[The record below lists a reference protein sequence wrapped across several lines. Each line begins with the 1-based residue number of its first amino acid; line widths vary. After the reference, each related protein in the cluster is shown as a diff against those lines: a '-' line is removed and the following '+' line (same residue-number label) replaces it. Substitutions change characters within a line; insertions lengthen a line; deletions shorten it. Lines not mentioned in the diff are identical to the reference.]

1 MKNYFV
7 LMGLLA
13 TSVVGSAQTLTSGD
27 ATSIQGKQIK
37 SPLACADTFV
47 LTWVAANS
55 RFECLAGGGGGGAG
69 GTPAGASTQIQYNNS
84 GAFGASSGFTFAS
97 GAHELSLGPSGSE
110 SVLRLPSLDT
120 SRWSVKGTSA
130 VLNGVRDNL
139 FRLGWNV
146 DQEDSTEPQFLIQM
160 ESKYFDSTA
169 PASTVSEMHLGAY
182 TAADGTGRRPIQ
194 VNVFRANN
202 ADNTHLANDVQLTF
216 RGNLNVVSSD
226 GSSNPL
232 EVVDKGPVLIHT
244 QFLASDS
251 NALPWLKQKRSGAST
266 YSTLAYLD
274 TNNRWLFSPDG
285 EPIVAG
291 AKLTVGSV
299 SNSADFELKVDPV
312 ARSVQIGTGNL
323 SDQGLKIVGGATAG
337 ASVTLGDGS
346 NFYTMARD
354 ANDSLLHFSGTQAGF
369 TGYAFD
375 SALTATSFSGSAAGL
390 TNIPAAQLTGSISDS
405 KLSSNIPHL
414 DAANI
419 FTGGLQTITS
429 AATNAKLKLDHSVN
443 GDGYGSQIQFSG
455 GGADRFFIGTNRT
468 SGNYYYGVQNAVGTF
483 AYSIKDTTLNLVV
496 GGGSDSGAAK
506 LQVTGGIQYADGS
519 RPTCDA
525 THRGSTWYV
534 AGGAGA
540 KDTFAL
546 CGKDASDA
554 YAWQAIF

>member
-1 MKNYFV
+1 MKNYIV
-7 LMGLLA
+7 LLGLLA
-13 TSVVGSAQTLTSGD
+13 MSSVGSAQSLTNGD
-27 ATSIQGKQIK
+27 ATSIQGKRVK
-37 SPLACADTFV
+37 SPLTCADTFV

-69 GTPAGASTQIQYNNS
+69 SSPAGADTQIQYNNS
-84 GAFGASSGFTFAS
+84 GAFGASSGFAFAS
-97 GAHELSLGPSGSE
+97 GTHELSLGPAGSE

-139 FRLGWNV
+139 FRLGWNL
-146 DQEDSTEPQFLIQM
+146 DQEDATEPEFVIQM
-160 ESKYFDSTA
+160 ESKFFDSTA

-182 TAADGTGRRPIQ
+182 TATDGTGRRPIQ

-202 ADNTHLANDVQLTF
+202 ADNTHHANDVQLNFT
-216 RGNLNVVSSD
+216 GNLRVISSD
-226 GSSNPL
+226 GSVNQF
-232 EVVDKGPVLIHT
+232 EVVDKGPVLIHN

-274 TNNRWLFSPDG
+274 NSNRWLFSPDA

-291 AKLTVGSV
+291 AKFAVGSV
-299 SNSADFELKVDPV
+299 SNSADFELNVDPV
-312 ARSVQIGTGNL
+312 ARSVQIGSGSLTDL
-323 SDQGLKIVGGATAG
+323 GLKIIGGATAG
-337 ASVTLGDGS
+337 ASVTLGDGV
-346 NFYTMARD
+346 NNYTMARN
-354 ANDSLLHFSGTQAGF
+354 ANDNLLHFSGTQTGF
-369 TGYAFD
+369 TGYSFD
-375 SALTATSFSGSAAGL
+375 SALTAASFNGSAAGL
-390 TNIPAAQLTGSISDS
+390 TNIPAAQLTGSVPDN

-414 DAANI
+414 DAANT

-455 GGADRFFIGTNRT
+455 GGADRFFIGTSRI
-468 SGNYYYGVQNAVGTF
+468 SGNYFYGVQNAVGTY

-496 GGGSDSGAAK
+496 GGGADSGAAK

-534 AGGAGA
+534 AGGTGA

-546 CGKDASDA
+546 CGKNASDA